1 MQMPPLTV
9 DMRSDTVTRPTP
21 GMRRAMAEAEV
32 GDDVFQEDPTVQ
44 ALESRIAGMFGKE
57 AGLFVPSGTM
67 ANQLAIRVHTSPGD
81 EVIAGR
87 YAHSYLYEVGGAAAL
102 SGVQITVVGQSGLF
116 TVEDVLPELRA
127 TNIHHSVSRLIMI
140 ENTHNRGGGRIFPL
154 DDIRALRQL
163 ARERGMRVH
172 MDGARVLN
180 ACTATGI
187 APEVYG
193 AEVDTLCLC
202 LSKGLGAPVGSV
214 LVGNHETIALARRY
228 RKMFGG
234 GMRQVGILAAAGLYA
249 LDHHVAGLADDHARA
264 QTLAHQLAALPGV
277 SFEHWPET
285 NILIFKLERPDL
297 TAAQLCERLRA
308 EGIGMLPM
316 DGVRVR
322 AVLHREID
330 GAHIQQACQV
340 LRRVL
345 SES

>member
-1 MQMPPLTV
+1 MQMPSLTV

-44 ALESRIAGMFGKE
+44 ALEARVAAMFGKE
-57 AGLFVPSGTM
+57 AGLFVSSGTM
-67 ANQLAIRVHTSPGD
+67 ANQLAIRIHTSPGD

-102 SGVQITVVGQSGLF
+102 SGVQITVVGQTGLF
-116 TVEDVLPELRA
+116 TVQDVLPELRA
-127 TNIHHSVSRLIMI
+127 PNIHHSVSRLIMI
-140 ENTHNRGGGRIFPL
+140 ENTHNRAGGRVFPL
-154 DDIRALRQL
+154 DDIRALSQL
-163 ARERGMRVH
+163 ARERSMRVH
-172 MDGARVLN
+172 MDGARVMN

-193 AEVDTLCLC
+193 AEVDTLSLC

-214 LVGNHETIALARRY
+214 LVGTREHMVLARRY

-249 LDHHVAGLADDHARA
+249 LDHHLAGLAEDHGRA
-264 QTLAHQLAALPGV
+264 QTLAHRLAALPGV

-285 NILIFKLERPDL
+285 NILIFKLDRQDL
-297 TAAQLCERLRA
+297 TGPQLCEKLRL
-308 EGIGMLPM
+308 EGVGMLPM
-316 DGVRVR
+316 DDVRVR

-330 GAHIQQACQV
+330 GAQIQHACQA
-340 LRRVL
+340 L
-345 SES
+345 SRILTGV